1 MSPMGAYITKKA
13 WICTAIPLSLER
25 SEAFMI
31 TVANLTKSYGGQVL
45 YTNGSFFIGP
55 GEKVGLVGPNGAG
68 KTSLF
73 RLIMGE
79 ERADSGSVDYSKSLR
94 LCYFSQNVG
103 ELKGRSA
110 IEEVIHGNV
119 RLGFLKTEIAK
130 IEKALEDGEYSDEML
145 EKLGDYQ
152 TEFEKL
158 GGYDIEYQAAEVLTG
173 LGIMPD
179 EQQRPVESFSGGWK
193 MRIALAKVLA
203 QRPEFIL
210 MDEPTNY
217 LDVESIIWLEQWL
230 KNFKGAVFMTSHDRE
245 FMNGLVKKIVEV
257 NHKTITVY
265 SGNYDYYE
273 KERNIR
279 REQLIASSERQEAM
293 LKKEE
298 EFIAKF
304 AARASHAAQVQSRV
318 KKLDKIERIEVMAED
333 EAINFE
339 FPKPPRSGNDVV
351 KMEGLAKVWKT
362 PEGKEKKVFAGVSG
376 LVRRL
381 ERVAVVGV
389 NGAGKSTLLKIIN
402 GMTDATEGQAVIGAN
417 VNIGYF
423 SQYSMDVLNP
433 NNTVFE
439 EVRNRVKD
447 KSDGYMRNLLA
458 AFLFRG
464 DDVEKKVSVL
474 SGGEKSRLI
483 LATILTNPCNLLIL
497 DEPTNHLDI
506 RSREVLIEALKAF
519 DGTIMIVS
527 HDRHFLKQLTTQVA
541 EVDKGGVRFYP
552 GSYQEYLTTVGAH

>member
-1 MSPMGAYITKKA
+1 
-13 WICTAIPLSLER
+13 
-25 SEAFMI
+25 MI
-31 TVANLTKSYGGQVL
+31 TVSNLSKAYGGQVL
-45 YTNGSFFIGP
+45 YQNGSFFIGA

-79 ERADSGSVDYSKSLR
+79 ERADTGSIDFANR
-94 LCYFSQNVG
+94 LNICYFSQNVG

-110 IEEVIHGNV
+110 LEEVIHGNP
-119 RLGFLKTEIAK
+119 RLGYLKTEIGK
-130 IEKALEDGEYSDEML
+130 IEKALEDGEYSDELL

-158 GGYDIEYQAAEVLTG
+158 GGYDIEHQAAEVLTG
-173 LGIMPD
+173 LGISPD
-179 EQQRPVESFSGGWK
+179 QHQRPVESFSGGWK

-203 QRPEFIL
+203 QKPEFIL

-217 LDVESIIWLEQWL
+217 LDLESIVWLEAWL
-230 KNFKGAVFMTSHDRE
+230 RAFKGAVFMTSHDRD

-273 KERNIR
+273 KEREIR
-279 REQLIASSERQEAM
+279 REQLVASSERQQAM
-293 LKKEE
+293 LQKEE

-318 KKLDKIERIEVMAED
+318 KKLDKIDRIELMPED
-333 EAINFE
+333 QTINFE

-351 KMEGLAKVWKT
+351 KLDNLGKVYQND
-362 PEGKEKKVFAGVSG
+362 EGKEKRVFASVSG
-376 LVRRL
+376 VVRRL

-389 NGAGKSTLLKIIN
+389 NGAGKSTLLKVIA
-402 GMTDATEGQAVIGAN
+402 GLTEATEGKAEVGAN
-417 VNIGYF
+417 VQLGYF

-433 NNTVFE
+433 SLTVFD
-439 EVRNRVKD
+439 EVRGRVKD
-447 KSDGYMRNLLA
+447 KSDGYLRSLLA

-464 DDVEKKVSVL
+464 DDVDKKVSVL

-483 LATILTNPCNLLIL
+483 LATILTNPVNLLIL

-506 RSREVLIEALKAF
+506 RSREVLVEALKGF
-519 DGTIMIVS
+519 EGTILIVS
-527 HDRHFLKQLTTQVA
+527 HDRHFLKQVTTQVA
-541 EVDKGGVRFYP
+541 EVSHGGVRFHN
-552 GSYQEYLTTVGAH
+552 GTFDEYIEQLK

>member
-1 MSPMGAYITKKA
+1 MLTVSN
-13 WICTAIPLSLER
+13 LS
-25 SEAFMI
+25 
-31 TVANLTKSYGGQVL
+31 KSYGGQVL
-45 YTNGSFFIGP
+45 YSQGSFFIGP

-79 ERADSGSVDYSKSLR
+79 EKPDSGTIDHPKSLR
-94 LCYFSQNVG
+94 ICYFSQKVG
-103 ELKGRSA
+103 EMKGRSA
-110 IEEVIHGNV
+110 LEEVIHGNE
-119 RLGFLKTEIAK
+119 RLGYLRLEIAK
-130 IEKALEDGEYSDEML
+130 IEKLLEEGEYSDELL
-145 EKLGDYQ
+145 EKLGDFQ

-158 GGYDIEYQAAEVLTG
+158 GGYDIEYQAREVLTG
-173 LGIMPD
+173 LGIGPSEHD
-179 EQQRPVESFSGGWK
+179 RPVESFSGGWK
-193 MRIALAKVLA
+193 MRIALAKVIA
-203 QRPEFIL
+203 QRPEMVF

-217 LDVESIIWLEQWL
+217 LDLESIIWLEGWL
-230 KNFKGAVFMTSHDRE
+230 KNFKGAVLMTSHDRD
-245 FMNGLVKKIVEV
+245 FMNGLVKKIIEV
-257 NHKTITVY
+257 NHRSLTVY

-273 KERNIR
+273 KERDLR
-279 REQLIASSERQEAM
+279 REQLIASAQRQDAM

-318 KKLDKIERIEVMAED
+318 KKLDKIERIEVISDD

-351 KMEGLAKVWKT
+351 KLEDVGKVFVNND
-362 PEGKEKKVFAGVSG
+362 GIEKKVLSQVTGI
-376 LVRRL
+376 VRRL
-381 ERVAVVGV
+381 DRVAVVGV

-402 GMTDATEGQAVIGAN
+402 GMIPASFGSSTLGAN
-417 VNIGYF
+417 VQVGYF

-433 NNTVFE
+433 EKTIFE
-439 EVRNRVKD
+439 EVRDRVKD
-447 KSDGYMRNLLA
+447 KSDGYLRNLLA

-483 LATILTNPCNLLIL
+483 LATILSNPVNLLIL

-506 RSREVLIEALKAF
+506 KSREVLTKALSEF
-519 DGTIMIVS
+519 DGTLLMVS

-541 EVDKGGVRFYP
+541 EVGQGGVRFYP
-552 GSYQEYLTTVGAH
+552 GPYSEYLNLPGKS

>member
-1 MSPMGAYITKKA
+1 
-13 WICTAIPLSLER
+13 
-25 SEAFMI
+25 MI
-31 TVANLTKSYGGQVL
+31 TVANLTKTYGGQVL
-45 YTNGSFFIGP
+45 YSNGSFFIGP

-73 RLIMGE
+73 RLITGE
-79 ERADSGSVDYSKSLR
+79 ERADSGSIDFAKSLR

-110 IEEVIHGNV
+110 LEEVIHGNI
-119 RLGFLKTEIAK
+119 RLGFLKTEISK
-130 IEKALEDGEYSDEML
+130 IEKTLEDGEYSDDLL

-173 LGIMPD
+173 LGIMPED
-179 EQQRPVESFSGGWK
+179 HQRPVESFSGGWK
-193 MRIALAKVLA
+193 MRVALAKVLA

-217 LDVESIIWLEQWL
+217 LDLESIVWLETWL
-230 KNFKGAVFMTSHDRE
+230 KNFKGAVMMTSHDRD
-245 FMNGLVKKIVEV
+245 FMNGIVKKIVEV
-257 NHKTITVY
+257 NYKQITVY

-273 KERNIR
+273 KEKGIR

-318 KKLDKIERIEVMAED
+318 KKLDKIDRIEVMADD
-333 EAINFE
+333 ESINFE
-339 FPKPPRSGNDVV
+339 FPKAPRSGNDVV
-351 KMEGLAKVWKT
+351 KLENLGKT
-362 PEGKEKKVFAGVSG
+362 FVSPEGKEKKVFSNVTG
-376 LVRRL
+376 LIRRQ
-381 ERVAVVGV
+381 EKVAVVGV
-389 NGAGKSTLLKIIN
+389 NGAGKSTLLKIIAN
-402 GMTDATEGQAVIGAN
+402 LTEATEGKAEVGAN
-417 VNIGYF
+417 INMGYF

-433 NNTVFE
+433 NNTAFE

-464 DDVEKKVSVL
+464 DDVDKKVSIL

-483 LATILTNPCNLLIL
+483 LATLLCNPINLLIL

-506 RSREVLIEALKAF
+506 RSREVLTEALKAF
-519 DGTIMIVS
+519 EGTLLIVS
-527 HDRHFLKQLTTQVA
+527 HDRHFLKQITTQVA

-552 GSYQEYLTTVGAH
+552 GTYSEYLTTIGDH

>member
-1 MSPMGAYITKKA
+1 
-13 WICTAIPLSLER
+13 
-25 SEAFMI
+25 MI
-31 TVANLTKSYGGQVL
+31 TVANLTKAYGGQVL

-55 GEKVGLVGPNGAG
+55 GEKIGLVGPNGAG

-73 RLIMGE
+73 RLITGE
-79 ERADSGSVDYSKSLR
+79 ERADSGTIDFAKNLR
-94 LCYFSQNVG
+94 LCYFSQSVG

-119 RLGFLKTEIAK
+119 RLGYLKTEISK

-173 LGIMPD
+173 LGIMPED
-179 EQQRPVESFSGGWK
+179 HQRPVESFSGGWK
-193 MRIALAKVLA
+193 MRVALAKVLA

-217 LDVESIIWLEQWL
+217 LDLESIVWLESWL
-230 KNFKGAVFMTSHDRE
+230 KNFKGAVMMTSHDRD
-245 FMNGLVKKIVEV
+245 FMNGIVKKIVEV
-257 NHKTITVY
+257 NHQAITVY

-273 KERNIR
+273 KERTIR
-279 REQLIASSERQEAM
+279 RGQLIASSERQEAM

-318 KKLDKIERIEVMAED
+318 KKLDKIDRIEVMADD

-339 FPKPPRSGNDVV
+339 FPKAPRSGNDVV
-351 KMEGLAKVWKT
+351 KMENLGKVWVT
-362 PEGKEKKVFAGVSG
+362 PEGKEKKVFSNVTG

-381 ERVAVVGV
+381 EKVAVVGV
-389 NGAGKSTLLKIIN
+389 NGAGKSTLLKIIASL
-402 GMTDATEGQAVIGAN
+402 TDATEGKVDVGAN
-417 VNIGYF
+417 INMGYF

-433 NNTVFE
+433 KNTVFE
-439 EVRNRVKD
+439 EVRNRVED

-464 DDVEKKVSVL
+464 DDVDKKVSIL

-483 LATILTNPCNLLIL
+483 LATLLCNPINLLIL

-506 RSREVLIEALKAF
+506 RSREVLTEALKAF
-519 DGTIMIVS
+519 EGTLLIVS
-527 HDRHFLKQLTTQVA
+527 HDRHFLKQITTQVA
-541 EVDKGGVRFYP
+541 EVDKGGVKFYP
-552 GSYQEYLTTVGAH
+552 GTYSEYLTTIGEH

>member
-1 MSPMGAYITKKA
+1 
-13 WICTAIPLSLER
+13 
-25 SEAFMI
+25 MI
-31 TVANLTKSYGGQVL
+31 TVSNITKAYGGQVL
-45 YTNGSFFIGP
+45 YTGGSFFIGP

-79 ERADSGSVDYSKSLR
+79 ERADAGSVDYAKNLN
-94 LCYFSQNVG
+94 LCYFSQSVG

-110 IEEVIHGNV
+110 IEEVIHGNE
-119 RLGFLKTEIAK
+119 RLGYLKTEISK
-130 IEKALEDGEYSDEML
+130 IEKALEDGEYSDAML

-179 EQQRPVESFSGGWK
+179 EHQRPVESFSGGWK

-217 LDVESIIWLEQWL
+217 LDLESIIWLEQWL
-230 KNFKGAVFMTSHDRE
+230 KNFKGAVFMTSHDRD

-265 SGNYDYYE
+265 SGNYDYYV
-273 KERNIR
+273 KEREIR

-318 KKLDKIERIEVMAED
+318 KKLDKIDRIEVIAED
-333 EAINFE
+333 EAMYFE

-351 KMEGLAKVWKT
+351 KMEHLKKVWVN
-362 PEGKEKKVFAGVSG
+362 PEGKEKKVFEGVSG
-376 LVRRL
+376 LVKRL

-389 NGAGKSTLLKIIN
+389 NGAGKSTLLKVIS
-402 GMTDATEGQAVIGAN
+402 GLTDATDGKAVIGAN
-417 VNIGYF
+417 VQIGYF

-433 NNTVFE
+433 QKTVFE
-439 EVRNRVKD
+439 EVRDRVKD
-447 KSDGYMRNLLA
+447 KTDGYMRNLLA
-458 AFLFRG
+458 AFLFKG
-464 DDVEKKVSVL
+464 DDVDKKVSVL

-483 LATILTNPCNLLIL
+483 LATILTNPVNLLIL

-506 RSREVLIEALKAF
+506 KSREVLIEALKAF
-519 DGTIMIVS
+519 EGTILIVS

-541 EVDKGGVRFYP
+541 EVNKGGVRFYP
-552 GSYQEYLTTVGAH
+552 GSYNEYLAAIGEH

>member
-1 MSPMGAYITKKA
+1 V
-13 WICTAIPLSLER
+13 
-25 SEAFMI
+25 EA
-31 TVANLTKSYGGQVL
+31 
-45 YTNGSFFIGP
+45 
-55 GEKVGLVGPNGAG
+55 
-68 KTSLF
+68 
-73 RLIMGE
+73 
-79 ERADSGSVDYSKSLR
+79 
-94 LCYFSQNVG
+94 
-103 ELKGRSA
+103 
-110 IEEVIHGNV
+110 
-119 RLGFLKTEIAK
+119 
-130 IEKALEDGEYSDEML
+130 
-145 EKLGDYQ
+145 
-152 TEFEKL
+152 
-158 GGYDIEYQAAEVLTG
+158 
-173 LGIMPD
+173 
-179 EQQRPVESFSGGWK
+179 FSGGWK

-217 LDVESIIWLEQWL
+217 LVVESIIWLEEWL
-230 KNFKGAVFMTSHDRE
+230 RAFKGSVLMTSHDRE

-257 NHKTITVY
+257 NHKAITVY

-273 KERNIR
+273 KEREIR

-318 KKLDKIERIEVMAED
+318 KKLDKIDRIEVMPED
-333 EAINFE
+333 QAINFE
-339 FPKPPRSGNDVV
+339 FPNPPRSGNDVV
-351 KMEGLAKVWKT
+351 KIESLGKVWKND
-362 PEGKEKKVFAGVSG
+362 EGKEKRVFSNVTG
-376 LVRRL
+376 LVKRL

-389 NGAGKSTLLKIIN
+389 NGAGKSTLLKCIAN
-402 GMTDATEGQAVIGAN
+402 LTDPTEGN
-417 VNIGYF
+417 VVLGSNVTVGYF

-433 NNTVFE
+433 QNTAFE

-464 DDVEKKVSVL
+464 DDVDKKVSVL

-506 RSREVLIEALKAF
+506 RSREVLIEALKNYE
-519 DGTIMIVS
+519 GTILIVS
-527 HDRHFLKQLTTQVA
+527 HDRHFLKQLTTRVA

-552 GSYQEYLTTVGAH
+552 GSYQEYLTTIGDH

>member
-1 MSPMGAYITKKA
+1 
-13 WICTAIPLSLER
+13 
-25 SEAFMI
+25 MI
-31 TVANLTKSYGGQVL
+31 TVSGLSKSYGGQVL
-45 YTNGSFFIGP
+45 YQNGSFFIGP

-73 RLIMGE
+73 RLITGE
-79 ERADSGSVDYSKSLR
+79 ERPDSGSINFAGSLR
-94 LCYFSQNVG
+94 ICYFSQNVG

-110 IEEVIHGNV
+110 IEEVIHGNP
-119 RLGFLKTEIAK
+119 RLGYLKNEIAK
-130 IEKALEDGEYSDEML
+130 IEKQLESGDYADEVL

-158 GGYDIEYQAAEVLTG
+158 GGYEIEYKAAEVLTG
-173 LGIMPD
+173 LGILPD
-179 EQQRPVESFSGGWK
+179 EQNRPVESFSGGWK

-203 QRPEFIL
+203 QQPDFIL

-217 LDVESIIWLEQWL
+217 LDLESIVWLEDWL
-230 KNFKGAVFMTSHDRE
+230 KNFKGAVFMTSHDRD

-265 SGNYDYYE
+265 SGNYDFYE
-273 KERNIR
+273 KEREIR
-279 REQLIASSERQEAM
+279 REQLIASSERQQAM
-293 LKKEE
+293 LQKEE

-318 KKLDKIERIEVMAED
+318 KKLDKIERIEVMPED
-333 EAINFE
+333 QTINFE

-351 KMEGLAKVWKT
+351 KLDSLGKIWIGHD
-362 PEGKEKKVFAGVSG
+362 GKEKRVFSNVSG
-376 LVRRL
+376 LIKRL
-381 ERVAVVGV
+381 ERVAIVGV
-389 NGAGKSTLLKIIN
+389 NGAGKSTLLKVIA
-402 GMTDATEGQAVIGAN
+402 GLTEATDGKAEIGAN
-417 VNIGYF
+417 VQVGYF

-433 NNTVFE
+433 QKTVFD
-439 EVRNRVKD
+439 EVRDRVKE
-447 KSDGYMRNLLA
+447 KSDGYIRNLLA

-483 LATILTNPCNLLIL
+483 LATLLTNPCNLLIL

-506 RSREVLIEALKAF
+506 RSREVLTEALKTYE
-519 DGTIMIVS
+519 GTLMVVS
-527 HDRHFLKQLTTQVA
+527 HDRHFLKQLTTQVL
-541 EVDKGGVRFYP
+541 EVDRGGVTFYP
-552 GSYQEYLTTVGAH
+552 GSYSEYLSKSDN

>member
-1 MSPMGAYITKKA
+1 
-13 WICTAIPLSLER
+13 
-25 SEAFMI
+25 MI
-31 TVANLTKSYGGQVL
+31 TVSGLSKSYGGQVL

-79 ERADSGSVDYSKSLR
+79 ERPDSGSVDYSKSLR
-94 LCYFSQNVG
+94 ICYFSQNVG

-110 IEEVIHGNV
+110 IEEVIHGNE
-119 RLGFLKTEIAK
+119 RLGFLKTEIGK
-130 IEKALEDGEYSDEML
+130 IEKALEEGEYSDEML

-152 TEFEKL
+152 TEFEKI

-173 LGIMPD
+173 LGISPD
-179 EQQRPVESFSGGWK
+179 EHQRPVEAFSGGWK

-203 QRPEFIL
+203 QKPEFIL

-217 LDVESIIWLEQWL
+217 LDVESIVWLESWL
-230 KNFKGAVFMTSHDRE
+230 KGFKGSVFMTSHDRE
-245 FMNGLVKKIVEV
+245 FMNGIVKKVVEV

-273 KERNIR
+273 KEREIR
-279 REQLIASSERQEAM
+279 REQLVASSERQEAM

-318 KKLDKIERIEVMAED
+318 KKLDKIERIEVMPED
-333 EAINFE
+333 QAINFE

-351 KMEGLAKVWKT
+351 KMENLAKVWVT
-362 PEGKEKKVFAGVSG
+362 PEGKEKNVFSNVTG

-389 NGAGKSTLLKIIN
+389 NGAGKSTLLKII
-402 GMTDATEGQAVIGAN
+402 GGLTEATQGVATVGAN
-417 VNIGYF
+417 VQVGYF

-433 NNTVFE
+433 QKTVFE
-439 EVRNRVKD
+439 EVRDRVKD

-506 RSREVLIEALKAF
+506 KSREVLVEALKNF

-527 HDRHFLKQLTTQVA
+527 HDRHFLKQITTQVA
-541 EVDKGGVRFYP
+541 QVDKGGVKFYP
-552 GSYQEYLTTVGAH
+552 GSYSEYLSTVGEQ

>member
-1 MSPMGAYITKKA
+1 
-13 WICTAIPLSLER
+13 
-25 SEAFMI
+25 MI
-31 TVANLTKSYGGQVL
+31 TIANLTKSYGGQVL
-45 YTNGSFFIGP
+45 YQNGSFFIGP

-73 RLIMGE
+73 RLITGE
-79 ERADSGSVDYSKSLR
+79 ERPDSGSIDYSKSLR
-94 LCYFSQNVG
+94 LQYFSQNVG

-110 IEEVIHGNV
+110 LEEVIHGNA
-119 RLGFLKTEIAK
+119 RLGFLKTEISK
-130 IEKALEDGEYSDEML
+130 IEKALEEGEYSDQML

-152 TEFEKL
+152 TEFEKI
-158 GGYDIEYQAAEVLTG
+158 GGYDIEHQAAEVLTG

-217 LDVESIIWLEQWL
+217 LDLESIVWLESWL
-230 KNFKGAVFMTSHDRE
+230 KNFKGAVFMTSHDRD

-273 KERNIR
+273 KEREIR
-279 REQLIASSERQEAM
+279 RDQLIASSERQQAM
-293 LKKEE
+293 LQKEE

-318 KKLDKIERIEVMAED
+318 KKLDKIERIEVMPED
-333 EAINFE
+333 QAINFE

-351 KMEGLAKVWKT
+351 KIEGLGKVYKS
-362 PEGKEKKVFAGVSG
+362 PEGKEKRVFANVTGV
-376 LVRRL
+376 VKRL
-381 ERVAVVGV
+381 ERMAVVGV

-402 GMTDATEGQAVIGAN
+402 GMTEATEGKVEIGAN
-417 VNIGYF
+417 VQVGYF

-433 NNTVFE
+433 NKTAFE
-439 EVRNRVKD
+439 EVRDRVKD

-464 DDVEKKVSVL
+464 DDVDKKVSVL

-506 RSREVLIEALKAF
+506 RSREVLVEALKAYE
-519 DGTIMIVS
+519 GTIMIVS
-527 HDRHFLKQLTTQVA
+527 HDRHFLKQLTTRVA
-541 EVDKGGVRFYP
+541 EVNKGGVTFYP
-552 GSYQEYLTTVGAH
+552 GSYSEYLATVGDH

>member
-1 MSPMGAYITKKA
+1 
-13 WICTAIPLSLER
+13 
-25 SEAFMI
+25 MI
-31 TVANLTKSYGGQVL
+31 TVSNLTKSYGGQLL
-45 YTNGSFFIGP
+45 YQGGSFFIGP

-73 RLIMGE
+73 RLITGE
-79 ERADSGSVDYSKSLR
+79 ERADSGTVDYPKSIR
-94 LCYFSQNVG
+94 LSYFSQNVG

-110 IEEVIHGNV
+110 LEEVIHGNE
-119 RLGFLKTEIAK
+119 RLGFLKEEIAK
-130 IEKALEDGEYSDEML
+130 IEKLLEDGDYSEQTL

-173 LGIMPD
+173 LGIDPS
-179 EQQRPVESFSGGWK
+179 EHQKPVESFSGGWK

-217 LDVESIIWLEQWL
+217 LDLESIVWLESWL
-230 KNFKGAVFMTSHDRE
+230 KNFKGAVFMTSHDRD
-245 FMNGLVKKIVEV
+245 FMNSIVKKIVEV

-273 KERNIR
+273 KERDIR
-279 REQLIASSERQEAM
+279 REQLVASAERQQAM
-293 LKKEE
+293 LQKEE

-318 KKLDKIERIEVMAED
+318 KKLDKIERIEVIPED
-333 EAINFE
+333 QAINFE

-351 KMEGLAKVWKT
+351 KIESLGKIWKSDD
-362 PEGKEKKVFAGVSG
+362 KEKKVFSNVTG
-376 LVRRL
+376 LVKRL
-381 ERVAVVGV
+381 DRMAVVGV

-402 GMTDATEGQAVIGAN
+402 GMTEATEGKVEIGAN
-417 VNIGYF
+417 VEIGYF

-433 NNTVFE
+433 QNTVFD
-439 EVRNRVKD
+439 EVRGRVKNG
-447 KSDGYMRNLLA
+447 SDGYVRNLLA

-464 DDVEKKVSVL
+464 DDVDKKISVL

-506 RSREVLIEALKAF
+506 RSREVLIEALKNYE
-519 DGTIMIVS
+519 GTIMIVS
-527 HDRHFLKQLTTQVA
+527 HDRHFLKQLTTTVA
-541 EVDKGGVRFYP
+541 EVDKGGVTFYP
-552 GSYQEYLTTVGAH
+552 GSYSEYLESTEHNHGQ

>member
-1 MSPMGAYITKKA
+1 
-13 WICTAIPLSLER
+13 
-25 SEAFMI
+25 
-31 TVANLTKSYGGQVL
+31 
-45 YTNGSFFIGP
+45 
-55 GEKVGLVGPNGAG
+55 
-68 KTSLF
+68 
-73 RLIMGE
+73 
-79 ERADSGSVDYSKSLR
+79 
-94 LCYFSQNVG
+94 
-103 ELKGRSA
+103 
-110 IEEVIHGNV
+110 
-119 RLGFLKTEIAK
+119 
-130 IEKALEDGEYSDEML
+130 L

-158 GGYDIEYQAAEVLTG
+158 GGYEIEHQAAEVLTG

-179 EQQRPVESFSGGWK
+179 SHARPVESFSGGWK

-203 QRPEFIL
+203 QKPEFIL

-217 LDVESIIWLEQWL
+217 LDVESIVWLESWL
-230 KNFKGAVFMTSHDRE
+230 KNFKGAVFMTSHDRD

-257 NHKTITVY
+257 NHRTITVY

-273 KERNIR
+273 KERDIR
-279 REQLIASSERQEAM
+279 REQLIASSERQQAM
-293 LKKEE
+293 LQKEE

-318 KKLDKIERIEVMAED
+318 KKLDKIERIEVIAED
-333 EAINFE
+333 QAINFE

-351 KMEGLAKVWKT
+351 KMDTVGKIYVS
-362 PEGKEKKVFAGVSG
+362 PEGSEKRVFSAVSG
-376 LVRRL
+376 VVKRL

-389 NGAGKSTLLKIIN
+389 NGAGKSTLLKVIA
-402 GMTDATEGQAVIGAN
+402 GLTDATEGKAEIGAN
-417 VNIGYF
+417 VHVGYF

-433 NNTVFE
+433 QKTVFE
-439 EVRNRVKD
+439 EVRDRVKD

-506 RSREVLIEALKAF
+506 KSREVLVEALKAF
-519 DGTIMIVS
+519 EGTILIVS

-541 EVDKGGVRFYP
+541 EVNKGGVTFYP
-552 GSYQEYLTTVGAH
+552 GTYHEYLNRVGEG